1 MVTGTARRFTYER
14 ARHGG
19 MGLLH
24 ARLEQERCS
33 SVAVHGVMTTNQCP
47 VAQQRAHKHGTKERK
62 QHKGSGK
69 PWFSQRGKG
78 VDVAGLTETVGRFGC
93 SRRCPASHSA
103 SASPPR
109 RGHPLPSRRLV
120 RWRVGGDAA
129 HDSFLPASTPT
140 PPPLSFLPCGG
151 AHKKGVNPKRALACA
166 RGSALCYWRPVKAAQ
181 GQRSADGAP
190 IGGFP
195 RGGDVD
201 GHQWWL
207 SPLSVIGRGKR
218 GNFPSQNPLEWVT
231 GARAS
236 LTCVPAL
243 RPGGPIRA
251 HGCGAPSAMWC
262 GEALGRTEKKTV
274 WPTCGPHTPV
284 RGKKRGEALVS
295 WAAQVKR
302 LMG

>member
-1 MVTGTARRFTYER
+1 MQFGGRPWGDDDEPVPSCSTARSQTRNQGKETAQGKR
-14 ARHGG
+14 KAMVLTAGQRCRRRRLDGDGG
-19 MGLLH
+19 AVWMFALVPSFSFCFGLSAPAWASSSLAASGPVACRRRCG
-24 ARLEQERCS
+24 ARL
-33 SVAVHGVMTTNQCP
+33 
-47 VAQQRAHKHGTKERK
+47 
-62 QHKGSGK
+62 
-69 PWFSQRGKG
+69 
-78 VDVAGLTETVGRFGC
+78 L
-93 SRRCPASHSA
+93 
-103 SASPPR
+103 PPR
-109 RGHPLPSRRLV
+109 LHSY
-120 RWRVGGDAA
+120 
-129 HDSFLPASTPT
+129 PASTLL
-140 PPPLSFLPCGG
+140 PPLRRRSQ
-151 AHKKGVNPKRALACA
+151 KGVNPKRALACA